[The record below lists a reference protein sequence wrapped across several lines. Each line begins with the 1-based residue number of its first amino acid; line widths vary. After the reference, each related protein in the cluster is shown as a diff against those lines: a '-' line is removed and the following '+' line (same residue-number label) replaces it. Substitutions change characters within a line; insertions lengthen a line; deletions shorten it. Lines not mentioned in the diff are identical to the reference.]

1 MTYILT
7 FSIKKPQFLLT
18 FLVTIILTL
27 SVTSSN
33 RLAYASSNDP
43 YQSGYDHG
51 CDDAGISNPSN
62 RYINQPEKGPEF
74 HTTEFMEGYNDGF
87 DSCSNSNIEATE
99 QEPDE
104 SCLFDVSQPK
114 CTPPQGEECPE
125 GFGTNEDGQCFPE
138 HYEGCPEGYHGVQDD
153 ETGQCYSNDDG
164 CPGATVMTNEK
175 DNCIDKNTCEN
186 FPNARVYR
194 QRNSL

>member
-1 MTYILT
+1 
-7 FSIKKPQFLLT
+7 
-18 FLVTIILTL
+18 
-27 SVTSSN
+27 
-33 RLAYASSNDP
+33 
-43 YQSGYDHG
+43 
-51 CDDAGISNPSN
+51 
-62 RYINQPEKGPEF
+62 
-74 HTTEFMEGYNDGF
+74 MEGYNDGF